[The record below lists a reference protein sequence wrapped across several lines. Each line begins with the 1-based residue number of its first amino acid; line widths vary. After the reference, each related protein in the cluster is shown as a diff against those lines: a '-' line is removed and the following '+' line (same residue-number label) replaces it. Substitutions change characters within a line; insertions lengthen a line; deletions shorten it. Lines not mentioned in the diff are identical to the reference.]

1 MAWIKIAKRNFVNAD
16 RITDVMMLQNRDGS
30 HYIRFLSELPPPK
43 GRGLLA

>member
-30 HYIRFLSELPPPK
+30 HYIRFLINKLIIWQK
-43 GRGLLA
+43 